1 MAKYHITI
9 IFLNHDFMI
18 KKIIENIC
26 NSLYMNTIILN
37 IGGKAN
43 NVYLISL
50 FIPF

>member
-1 MAKYHITI
+1 
-9 IFLNHDFMI
+9 MI

-50 FIPF
+50 FYSFLSFKTVLMMSFP